1 MIAIFS
7 LVALVVAVIIGIIR
21 PKINIGVLS
30 IGFAFIIGF
39 FFLHLKE
46 KEITAL
52 FPSSLF
58 LMLVFITFLFSLAAE
73 NGTLQKITNIL
84 VGKVRAKPVLLPLV
98 FFALTFFLSAIGP
111 GNIAAVALIAPIG
124 MVLAY
129 NLKLSPFLM
138 AIMICTGANA
148 GAFSPIAPTGVIS
161 TGLIQKIG
169 IESTLVPWI
178 IFGASALIQ
187 SLSAILAYF
196 GFLFYF
202 KKFRKGEETASVEIS
217 HIIGDGK
224 EVFSAKQK
232 ITLIALVLLLVLIIF
247 FKVPLIL
254 SAFFATA
261 ILLFLDA
268 ADSETALKN
277 MPWDAILLVSGVSLL
292 IGMLDK
298 AGGLDLATTLIANI
312 SDVSYINAMLALIT
326 GIISAYSSSSGVVL
340 PAFIP
345 LIPELIEKMGGG
357 DLNRMA
363 VAVAVGSHM
372 VDVSPLSTLG
382 AICISAMPTASSAV
396 KNKLF
401 RQLML
406 WGLSMAVVGTILSFL
421 ILDLPY

>member
-1 MIAIFS
+1 MIAILS
-7 LVALVVAVIIGIIR
+7 LLALVVAVIIGIVR

-58 LMLVFITFLFSLAAE
+58 LMLVFITFLFSLASE
-73 NGTLQKITNIL
+73 NGTLNQITNIL
-84 VGKVRAKPVLLPLV
+84 VGKVHAKPALLPLV
-98 FFALTFFLSAIGP
+98 FFGLTFLLSAMGP
-111 GNIAAVALIAPIG
+111 GNIAAVALIAPVG

-169 IESTLVPWI
+169 IESTLIPWV

-187 SLSAILAYF
+187 SLSAIAAYF
-196 GFLFYF
+196 GFLFVF
-202 KKFRKGEETASVEIS
+202 KKRRGKNEPEEVKIEVPKGDVT
-217 HIIGDGK
+217 
-224 EVFSAKQK
+224 FSAKQK
-232 ITLIALVLLLVLIIF
+232 ITLIALALLLGLLIFVKI
-247 FKVPLIL
+247 PLIL
-254 SAFFATA
+254 AAFFASA
-261 ILLFLDA
+261 LLLFLDA
-268 ADSETALKN
+268 ADSEIAVKN

-312 SDVSYINAMLALIT
+312 SDVSYINAMLAFIT
-326 GIISAYSSSSGVVL
+326 GLISAYSSSSGVVL

-345 LIPELIEKMGGG
+345 LIPDLIDKMGGG
-357 DLNRMA
+357 DIYRMA
-363 VAVAVGSHM
+363 IAVAVGSHM

-382 AICISAMPTASSAV
+382 AICIASIPASGTV
-396 KNKLF
+396 KNLLF
-401 RQLML
+401 RQLMI
-406 WGLSMAVVGTILSFL
+406 WGLSMAVVGAVLSFL

>member
-1 MIAIFS
+1 MIAFIS
-7 LVALVVAVIIGIIR
+7 LVALVVAVIIGIVR

-73 NGTLQKITNIL
+73 NGTLQQITNIL
-84 VGKVRAKPVLLPLV
+84 VGRVQTKPILLPLV
-98 FFALTFFLSAIGP
+98 FFALTFLLSAMGP
-111 GNIAAVALIAPIG
+111 GNIAAVALIAPLG

-169 IESTLVPWI
+169 VESAVVPWI

-187 SLSAILAYF
+187 SLSAIFAYF
-196 GFLFYF
+196 GFLYYF
-202 KKFRKGEETASVEIS
+202 KKRREKNNEQTVSVATSVILE
-217 HIIGDGK
+217 K
-224 EVFSAKQK
+224 TKFSLKQK
-232 ITLIALVLLLVLIIF
+232 ITLFSLALLLFLLIC
-247 FKVPLIL
+247 FKIPLIL
-254 SAFFATA
+254 SAFFAMA
-261 ILLFLDA
+261 ILLFLDIS
-268 ADSETALKN
+268 DSEKALKN

-312 SDVSYINAMLALIT
+312 SDVSYINATLAFIT

-357 DLNRMA
+357 DIYRMII
-363 VAVAVGSHM
+363 AVAVGSHM

-382 AICISAMPTASSAV
+382 AICISAVPATSIE

-406 WGLSMAVVGTILSFL
+406 WGLSMAFVGAILSFF

>member
-1 MIAIFS
+1 MIATLS
-7 LVALVVAVIIGIIR
+7 LVALVIAVIIGIVR
-21 PKINIGVLS
+21 PKINIGILS

-46 KEITAL
+46 KAITAL

-73 NGTLQKITNIL
+73 NGTLQQITNIL
-84 VGKVRAKPVLLPLV
+84 VGKVRTKPVLLPLV
-98 FFALTFFLSAIGP
+98 FFALTFLLSAMGP
-111 GNIAAVALIAPIG
+111 GNIAATALIAPIG

-129 NLKLSPFLM
+129 NLGLNPFLM

-169 IESTLVPWI
+169 IESALIPWI

-187 SLSAILAYF
+187 SLSAVLAYF
-196 GFLFYF
+196 GFLYYF
-202 KKFRKGEETASVEIS
+202 KKRRGGKEEDATKVASVVDMEK
-217 HIIGDGK
+217 GK
-224 EVFSAKQK
+224 FSGKQK
-232 ITLIALVLLLVLIIF
+232 ITVFSLGLLLFLLLF
-247 FKVPLIL
+247 FKIPLIL
-254 SAFFATA
+254 AAFFSAA
-261 ILLFLDA
+261 ILLFLDVS
-268 ADSETALKN
+268 DSEKALKN

-312 SDVSYINAMLALIT
+312 ADVSYINSLLAFIT
-326 GIISAYSSSSGVVL
+326 GVISAYSSSSGVVL

-357 DLNRMA
+357 DIYRM
-363 VAVAVGSHM
+363 VIAVAVGSHM

-382 AICISAMPTASSAV
+382 AICISAIPATSME

-406 WGLSMAVVGTILSFL
+406 WGLSMAVVGAVLSFL

>member
-1 MIAIFS
+1 MIATLS
-7 LVALVVAVIIGIIR
+7 LFALVVAVIIGIIR
-21 PKINIGVLS
+21 PKINIGILS

-73 NGTLQKITNIL
+73 NGTLQQITNIL
-84 VGKVRAKPVLLPLV
+84 VGKVRTKPILLPLV
-98 FFALTFFLSAIGP
+98 FFGLTFLLSAMGP
-111 GNIAAVALIAPIG
+111 GNIAAVALIAPLG

-169 IESTLVPWI
+169 VESTLVPWI

-196 GFLFYF
+196 GFLYYF
-202 KKFRKGEETASVEIS
+202 KKRREKNNEQEVSARTSVAVE
-217 HIIGDGK
+217 K
-224 EVFSAKQK
+224 AKFSPKQK
-232 ITLIALVLLLVLIIF
+232 ITLFSLALLLFLLLF
-247 FKVPLIL
+247 FKIPLIL
-254 SAFFATA
+254 AAFLSTA
-261 ILLFLDA
+261 ILLFLDVS
-268 ADSETALKN
+268 DSEKALKN

-312 SDVSYINAMLALIT
+312 SDVSYINATLSFIT

-357 DLNRMA
+357 DIYRMII
-363 VAVAVGSHM
+363 AVAVGSHM

-382 AICISAMPTASSAV
+382 AICISAVPATSIE

-406 WGLSMAVVGTILSFL
+406 WGISMAFVGAILSFF

>member
-1 MIAIFS
+1 MIATLS
-7 LVALVVAVIIGIIR
+7 LVALVVAVIIGIVR

-58 LMLVFITFLFSLAAE
+58 LMLVFITFLFSLASE
-73 NGTLQKITNIL
+73 NGTLQQITNIL
-84 VGKVRAKPVLLPLV
+84 VGKVHAKPILLPLV
-98 FFALTFFLSAIGP
+98 FFGLTFLLSAMGP

-196 GFLFYF
+196 GFLYYF
-202 KKFRKGEETASVEIS
+202 KKRKEKTGEQIMSVGTSVVIE
-217 HIIGDGK
+217 K
-224 EVFSAKQK
+224 AKFSMKQK
-232 ITLIALVLLLVLIIF
+232 ITLASLALLLSLLIF
-247 FKVPLIL
+247 FKIPLIL
-254 SAFFATA
+254 AAFFATA
-261 ILLFLDA
+261 ILLFSNV
-268 ADSETALKN
+268 ADSEKALKN

-312 SDVSYINAMLALIT
+312 SDVSYINAILAFIT

-357 DLNRMA
+357 DIYRMA
-363 VAVAVGSHM
+363 IAVAVGSHM

-382 AICISAMPTASSAV
+382 AICISAIPATSME

-406 WGLSMAVVGTILSFL
+406 WGVSMAFVGAILSFL